1 MVNAVIGTLQ
11 AMIVKP
17 GIGSAI
23 TKIGT
28 MQIGSVTVM
37 IVFMS
42 ISNLVMDTVVFI
54 IVSVK
59 ITYFVDYLKLT
70 NKVLF
75 EKVYFSH
82 CCEDFL
88 GSSLP
93 SENNMHYLGKID
105 IIV

>member
-1 MVNAVIGTLQ
+1 VDDVQDSFVIMWEYWNNA
-11 AMIVKP
+11 
-17 GIGSAI
+17 
-23 TKIGT
+23 
-28 MQIGSVTVM
+28 
-37 IVFMS
+37 
-42 ISNLVMDTVVFI
+42 